1 MSFGPF
7 LEGRDNVGEELVKDK
22 LAIVL
27 SGGGLRSA
35 AHIGV
40 LKVLEEYGIK
50 PDSLV
55 GTSGGAVVAAF
66 YASGLTPLEIEKLYL
81 SIIGRENQY
90 IDFAVG
96 QLWQALLK
104 LDISK
109 VKGLIKGEKLRRFIA
124 KHLRYLQNFTDYNQ
138 LSPEQQE
145 QVTELYL
152 TAVDIN
158 DGTEIVFCPPQGVR
172 AADYGPGFTEFRL
185 CSEAAIADAVRC
197 SIGIPGTFIPY
208 CLDGNHYVDGGLR
221 DNLPVAVA
229 VKLAKAKKVL
239 GVDLGYAGLRKEDLV
254 KNGIIDILSQ
264 TVDIMAMDQLAADL
278 YDQEI
283 SQAALVILNPLIYDV
298 SLVDTHLIPTMIHR
312 GELLAETYCQ
322 LKGLQK
328 GRENAT
334 INRTLLFTDADEEP
348 VLFPMKGTPEYQVF
362 RKQLSDQIKHPIEP
376 DSLFTRLGQ
385 FLRRTRNKVFLTVGL
400 VVLVSGLILVWGDPA
415 VVQFLGLS
423 GILLGLVIIYG
434 SSK

>member
-1 MSFGPF
+1 MRG
-7 LEGRDNVGEELVKDK
+7 GELIKDK
-22 LAIVL
+22 LAVVL

-66 YASGLTPLEIEKLYL
+66 YASGLTPLEIETLYL

-104 LDISK
+104 LDLSK

-124 KHLRYLQNFTDYNQ
+124 DHLRYLQNFTDYNQ
-138 LSPEQQE
+138 LNSDQKG

-158 DGTEIVFCPPQGVR
+158 DGTEVVFCPPQAVT

-185 CSEAAIADAVRC
+185 CSEVAIADAVRC

-254 KNGIIDILSQ
+254 KNGIVDILSQ

-278 YDQEI
+278 YDQTI
-283 SQAALVILNPLIYDV
+283 RQAALVILNPLIYDV
-298 SLVDTHLIPTMIHR
+298 GLVDTHLIPTMIHR

-328 GRENAT
+328 GQENAAT
-334 INRTLLFTDADEEP
+334 NRALLFIDAEQP

-362 RKQLSDQIKHPIEP
+362 RKQLSDQIDRLIEP
-376 DSLFTRLGQ
+376 DSLFTQLGQ
-385 FLRRTRNKVFLTVGL
+385 FLRRTRNKLFLAAGL
-400 VVLVSGLILVWGDPA
+400 VLLVSGLILVWGDPA

-434 SSK
+434 SNK